1 MTYDQYWYGDP
12 QMARAFYEAEKLRQE
27 RTNSEAWLQGIYFLH
42 ALNATVGN
50 MFRKTGAKAAEYP
63 KNPFPLGGA
72 KAPKMSEDEEELF
85 AMAYMSSMVQAG
97 QNWKK

>member
-27 RTNSEAWLQGIYFLH
+27 KANSEAWLQGVYFYR
-42 ALNATVGN
+42 ALDATVGN
-50 MFRKTGAKAAEYP
+50 MFRKTGADAATYP
-63 KNPFPLGGA
+63 KKPFPLGNA
-72 KAPKMSEDEEELF
+72 KEPKMSDDEEATY

>member
-27 RTNSEAWLQGIYFLH
+27 RTNSEAWLQGIYFYQ

-50 MFRKTGAKAAEYP
+50 MFRKTGTKAAEYP
-63 KNPFPLGGA
+63 AKPFDLSKDNRPE
-72 KAPKMSEDEEELF
+72 MDEDEEELF
-85 AMAYMSSMVQAG
+85 ALAYMSSMIQAG